1 MTQKSGILLAAAA
14 ALFMLLAA
22 TVGAQ
27 HGAYRACV
35 RAHVAEAATL
45 AGVSP
50 FRLEALERQ
59 LARTGRDRSA
69 REWAAQALAT
79 RCSAVAQ
86 LSAPERGIV
95 QGLWGVFTHLEEREA
110 VLTIILARSAE
121 FGRGL
126 PHTQAAGGHTGPLTD
141 PELKCLLKT
150 RNGDVC
156 SLSLGAS
163 HECPAHVF
171 QRCERR
177 QSARFGRAVV
187 SDGTNTRDR

>member
-1 MTQKSGILLAAAA
+1 
-14 ALFMLLAA
+14 MLLAA

-35 RAHVAEAATL
+35 RAHVAEASSL
-45 AGVSP
+45 VGVTP

-59 LARTGRDRSA
+59 LARTGRGRSA
-69 REWAAQALAT
+69 RDWAAQALAA

-95 QGLWGVFTHLEEREA
+95 RGLWGLFTHLEEQEA
-110 VLTIILARSAE
+110 VLSIILARSAE

-126 PHTQAAGGHTGPLTD
+126 PQVQASGGHTGPLSD

-156 SLSLGAS
+156 ALSLGAS
-163 HECPAHVF
+163 HECPAYVF

-177 QSARFGRAVV
+177 QSARNAGGAV
-187 SDGTNTRDR
+187 SAGHAARQR

>member
-1 MTQKSGILLAAAA
+1 MTQTSTISLAAAA
-14 ALFMLLAA
+14 VLFMLLAA

-35 RAHVAEAATL
+35 RAHVAEAGIL
-45 AGVSP
+45 AGVTP
-50 FRLEALERQ
+50 FRLEALDRQ
-59 LARTGRDRSA
+59 LARTGRGREA
-69 REWAAQALAT
+69 RGWAAQALAT

-95 QGLWGVFTHLEEREA
+95 QSLWTVFTLIEEKEA
-110 VLTIILARSAE
+110 VLSIILARSAE
-121 FGRGL
+121 FGRGM
-126 PHTQAAGGHTGPLTD
+126 PQTQASGGHTGPLSD

-156 SLSLGAS
+156 ALSLGAS

-177 QSARFGRAVV
+177 QAAGL
-187 SDGTNTRDR
+187 RDRRYGKDIIAPGR